1 MGAKRGFSVRTS
13 RVSFS
18 PWRYARRSSS
28 RSTCWRISRRKAPPL
43 GQQALQKLLDPWI
56 GLAQRLPEPFP
67 QGLEVQE
74 VEV

>member
-1 MGAKRGFSVRTS
+1 MRVGLSTTCASWPGFSQMIPFDVLADQPAER
-13 RVSFS
+13 
-18 PWRYARRSSS
+18 
-28 RSTCWRISRRKAPPL
+28 PPL